1 MAQGHAIK
9 TGEEK
14 MPGEVLG
21 HPLRVRILAACTE
34 RETSLRDFAE
44 REKVRLTKVSY
55 HFRILNRENYIRVSR
70 KERVR
75 GFQRHLYVA
84 TRLGVITDREF
95 ADLAAKEQHRVS
107 TAVVR
112 SFHGRCLMALQADTF
127 DSRADSHFTWTP
139 RVLDEQGWKDQMN
152 DLLRG
157 YERSNEIE
165 AESKARLRRDGGA
178 AIPTTVALAG
188 FESPPERVSEPG
200 ED

>member
-1 MAQGHAIK
+1 MAQRHAIM
-9 TGEEK
+9 GEEK

-34 RETSLRDFAE
+34 GETSLQDFAE
-44 REKVRLTKVSY
+44 REKVPRTKVGY
-55 HFRILNRENYIRVSR
+55 HFRILEKEGYIRVSR

-75 GFQRHLYVA
+75 GFQRYFYVA

-95 ADLAAKEQHRVS
+95 ADLAVKEQRRVS
-107 TAVVR
+107 AAVVR

-127 DSRADSHFTWTP
+127 DSRTDSHFTWTP
-139 RVLDEQGWKDQMN
+139 RVLDEQGWKDQMKE
-152 DLLRG
+152 LLRG

-165 AESKARLRRDGGA
+165 AESKARLEESGQEGV
-178 AIPTTVALAG
+178 PTTIALAG
-188 FESPPERVSEPG
+188 FESPPGRVSRPT